1 LAEYAK
7 DYWQARWHVPKVV
20 DDPLL
25 RALGDVIRE
34 RRRELRLPQGD
45 VGGVS
50 RVWLQRIEVGTANPS
65 VQSLALIASALETT
79 GSALLAEAERRAQSR
94 CP

>member
-1 LAEYAK
+1 MCQGLLAGS
-7 DYWQARWHVPKVV
+7 RHVPKVI

-34 RRRELRLPQGD
+34 RRLSLRLPQEA

-50 RVWLQRIEVGTANPS
+50 RVWLQRIEVGSANPS
-65 VQSLALIASALETT
+65 IQSLSLIATALETT
-79 GSALLAEAERRAQSR
+79 GSALLAEAERRAAAA
-94 CP
+94 

>member
-1 LAEYAK
+1 MAEYAK
-7 DYWQARWHVPKVV
+7 HSWHARTHVPKVV

-65 VQSLALIASALETT
+65 IQSLGLIATALGTS
-79 GSALLAEAERRAQSR
+79 GSALLAEAERRVRTS
-94 CP
+94 

>member
-1 LAEYAK
+1 MAEYAK
-7 DYWQARWHVPKVV
+7 DSWQARRHVPKAV

-25 RALGDVIRE
+25 RALGDVICE
-34 RRRELRLPQGD
+34 RRRELRLPQGA

-65 VQSLALIASALETT
+65 VQSLALIAAALETS
-79 GSALLAEAERRAQSR
+79 GSTLLAEAERRAQDG
-94 CP
+94 